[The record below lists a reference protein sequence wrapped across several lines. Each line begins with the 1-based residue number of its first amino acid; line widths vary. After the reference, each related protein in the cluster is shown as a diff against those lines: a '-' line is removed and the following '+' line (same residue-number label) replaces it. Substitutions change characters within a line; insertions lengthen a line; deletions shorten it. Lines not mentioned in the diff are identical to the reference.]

1 MGKFVGGA
9 HHEALKGVLLRSRD
23 QIVFFRLLVSVK
35 LPLGEHSHL
44 KFGGEQLPQGIL
56 DGGKIP
62 AGDDIPFEGGGGVE
76 DEAVPLQFHRSGVV
90 KPGVDGGGGHLVL
103 HQGQYFGPDISGW
116 VHGTPPFLW
125 IEIRRRKTGPG
136 EGPPE
141 SGPLGRSRRHQKTAD
156 RITLYYIKKGTKSQ
170 GFGPYFIYKSICEL
184 WIWERKYTRYC
195 E

>member
-1 MGKFVGGA
+1 MPWIIGHRPGGGMGKFVGGA

-44 KFGGEQLPQGIL
+44 KFGGEQLPQGVL
-56 DGGKIP
+56 DGGQIP

-103 HQGQYFGPDISGW
+103 HQGQYLGPDISGW

-136 EGPPE
+136 EGGPAGERPPGKE
-141 SGPLGRSRRHQKTAD
+141 PAASKNSGSHYTLLYQKRDQIA
-156 RITLYYIKKGTKSQ
+156 RFWPIFYL
-170 GFGPYFIYKSICEL
+170 
-184 WIWERKYTRYC
+184 
-195 E
+195 